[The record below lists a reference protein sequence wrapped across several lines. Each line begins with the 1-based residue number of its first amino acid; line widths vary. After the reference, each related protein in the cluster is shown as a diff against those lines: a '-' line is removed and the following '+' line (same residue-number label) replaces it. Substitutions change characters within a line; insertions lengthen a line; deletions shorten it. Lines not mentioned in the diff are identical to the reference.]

1 MEQKNYV
8 VTITNQ
14 FCSLGRKTANRLGQ
28 LLDIPCYNEE
38 LVRAAA
44 KELDL
49 SAQIVDENEERARRI
64 VAEYLSPMLQ
74 RLEDRTN
81 VTQNM
86 IFDAQRK
93 IIRRMADDESCI
105 IVGRCSDFVLE
116 EYKNVMR
123 CFIYAPFEVR
133 VRNCVEELHMK
144 ESAARRLVNKKDEE
158 RKAYQLTYAGYLPES
173 IHHKDLSVNSSVFG
187 VEGTAQLLAQA
198 VRERFRLEERDGS
211 VLWGQDM

>member
-1 MEQKNYV
+1 MEQKNCV
-8 VTITNQ
+8 ITITNQ

-38 LVRAAA
+38 LIRETA

-49 SAQIVDENEERARRI
+49 SAQIVDENEERAHRI
-64 VAEYLSPMLQ
+64 VDEYLFPMFQ
-74 RLEDRTN
+74 RLGNRTN

-116 EYKNVMR
+116 EYKNVIR
-123 CFIYAPFEVR
+123 FFIYAPYEVR
-133 VRNCVEELHMK
+133 VRNCVEELQIK
-144 ESAARRLVNKKDEE
+144 ESAARRLVTKKDEE
-158 RKAYQLTYAGYLPES
+158 HKSYQLNYAGYLPES
-173 IHHKDLSVNSSVFG
+173 IHHKDLSVNSAVFG

-198 VRERFRLEERDGS
+198 VRERFHLE
-211 VLWGQDM
+211 

>member
-1 MEQKNYV
+1 MEPKNYV

-14 FCSLGRKTANRLGQ
+14 FCCLGRKTANRLGQ

-44 KELDL
+44 EELDL

-64 VAEYLSPMLQ
+64 VDEYLSPMFR
-74 RLEDRTN
+74 RLGDRTN

-105 IVGRCSDFVLE
+105 IVGRCSDFILD
-116 EYKNVMR
+116 EYKNVIR
-123 CFIYAPFEVR
+123 IFLYAPYEVR
-133 VRNCVEELHMK
+133 VRNCVEELQMK
-144 ESAARRLVNKKDEE
+144 ESAARRLVTKKDEE
-158 RKAYQLTYAGYLPES
+158 RKAYQLNYAGYLPES
-173 IHHKDLSVNSSVFG
+173 IHHKDLSVNTAVFG
-187 VEGTAQLLAQA
+187 VEETARLLAQA
-198 VRERFRLEERDGS
+198 VRARFPSAE
-211 VLWGQDM
+211 QKK